1 MSDARPITQ
10 RVTPMVMV
18 MVMVSLTA
26 LVLHLSGCA
35 LPAQRQASAPAD
47 GACGTELNPSDNTRL
62 AGIEQLLREGKPYAA
77 IAQLDALAAQG
88 MRSPQIDLARAD
100 ALRRID
106 RLEQAEVLYRGQVNG
121 CLQGR
126 AWHGLGLLQAQ
137 RGEQA
142 ESIASLERARNLQP
156 TDAKVRNDLG
166 YALLLAQRFD
176 DARFE
181 FLTVLDLVPGDAR
194 AARNLVLLTFREG
207 RADKAREL
215 ATSLGLD
222 AATVER
228 LIQSSIAMSSMAPSP
243 PASAGSPASPSS
255 AAQP

>member
-1 MSDARPITQ
+1 MNNTKLSPWVAAC
-10 RVTPMVMV
+10 
-18 MVMVSLTA
+18 A
-26 LVLHLSGCA
+26 LACSLSGCA
-35 LPAQRQASAPAD
+35 LPPRADFASAASSGSSGSCGAD
-47 GACGTELNPSDNTRL
+47 INPTDNTRL

-77 IAQLDALAAQG
+77 LAQLDALATQG
-88 MRSPQIDLARAD
+88 TRPPAFDLARAD

-106 RLEQAEVLYRGQVNG
+106 RLDQAEGLYRGLLTG

-137 RGEQA
+137 RGQNADSLTSLEQA
-142 ESIASLERARNLQP
+142 RNQLP

-194 AARNLVLLTFREG
+194 AARNLVLLTLREG
-207 RADKAREL
+207 RVDKAREL
-215 ATSLGLD
+215 ASSLGLD
-222 AATVER
+222 AVAFER
-228 LIQSSIAMSSMAPSP
+228 LTQQADTLPTRPVTPPVPEPS
-243 PASAGSPASPSS
+243 ASN

>member
-1 MSDARPITQ
+1 MSARLFD
-10 RVTPMVMV
+10 TPCPGQ
-18 MVMVSLTA
+18 A
-26 LVLHLSGCA
+26 LGRLGALICLVALIGGLSGCN
-35 LPAQRQASAPAD
+35 LPPRAPGGTAAD
-47 GACGTELNPSDNTRL
+47 GSCSSDLNPTDNTRL

-77 IAQLDALAAQG
+77 LAQLDALAAQG
-88 MRSPQIDLARAD
+88 MRPPQVDLARAD

-106 RLEQAEVLYRGQVNG
+106 RPDQAEALYRSLLGG

-137 RGEQA
+137 RGQQA
-142 ESIASLERARNLQP
+142 DSIASLERARNLQP
-156 TDAKVRNDLG
+156 TDARVRNDLG

-181 FLTVLDLVPGDAR
+181 FLTVLELAPGDAR
-194 AARNLVLLTFREG
+194 AARNLVLLTLREG

-222 AATVER
+222 AATVAR
-228 LIQSSIAMSSMAPSP
+228 LAQANADMPAIVQPLSAPVGA
-243 PASAGSPASPSS
+243 PAST

>member
-1 MSDARPITQ
+1 MSEHTAFTPLQGLRPLVIG
-10 RVTPMVMV
+10 
-18 MVMVSLTA
+18 
-26 LVLHLSGCA
+26 LVLLGGVAGCT
-35 LPAQRQASAPAD
+35 LPARSPAGASVD
-47 GACGTELNPSDNTRL
+47 GSCGSELNPTDNTRL

-77 IAQLDALAAQG
+77 LAQLDALAAQG
-88 MRSPQIDLARAD
+88 VRPPQVDLARAD

-106 RLEQAEVLYRGQVNG
+106 RPTQAEALYRALLEG

-137 RGEQA
+137 RGQQA

-156 TDAKVRNDLG
+156 TDARVRNDLG

-181 FLTVLDLVPGDAR
+181 FLTVLELAPGDTR
-194 AARNLVLLTFREG
+194 AARNLVLLTLREG
-207 RADKAREL
+207 RTDKAREL

-222 AATVER
+222 AATLDR
-228 LIQSSIAMSSMAPSP
+228 LMQSSATLSGPTPSTP
-243 PASAGSPASPSS
+243 PASN

>member
-1 MSDARPITQ
+1 MSEARPIISLM
-10 RVTPMVMV
+10 TP
-18 MVMVSLTA
+18 LAAACLAA
-26 LVLHLSGCA
+26 LALALSGCA
-35 LPAQRQASAPAD
+35 LPAHTQASGQAE
-47 GACGTELNPSDNTRL
+47 GACGADLNPTDNTRL

-77 IAQLDALAAQG
+77 LAQLDALAAQG

-106 RLEQAEVLYRGQVNG
+106 RLEQAETLYRGQVSG

-137 RGEQA
+137 RGQQA

-156 TDAKVRNDLG
+156 TDARVRNDLG

-207 RADKAREL
+207 RANKAREL

-222 AATVER
+222 AATVDR
-228 LIQSSIAMSSMAPSP
+228 LLQSSTALSSAPPSVPTSAESP
-243 PASAGSPASPSS
+243 PLPSS